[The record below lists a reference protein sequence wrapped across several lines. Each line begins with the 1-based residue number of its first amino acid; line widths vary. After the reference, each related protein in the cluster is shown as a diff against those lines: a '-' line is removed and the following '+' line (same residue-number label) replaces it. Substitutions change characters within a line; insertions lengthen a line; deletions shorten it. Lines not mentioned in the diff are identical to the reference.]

1 MAYRATT
8 QFQLTANRLAELAVK
23 PELVGVP
30 LELLRH
36 LVPVL
41 QLPVELVHI
50 SMEFL
55 CFRGLQDRHP
65 NSQVTE
71 IWSLKVYDYL

>member
-36 LVPVL
+36 IVPVF
-41 QLPVELVHI
+41 QLPVERVHI
-50 SMEFL
+50 IMEFL
-55 CFRGLQDRHP
+55 WFRGLEDRNT
-65 NSQVTE
+65 NS
-71 IWSLKVYDYL
+71 